1 MQRQKLPNDSFNDS
15 FLQTPPLRDSILRW
29 LVDWSHFHV
38 ILPVM
43 PCFLQYMV
51 MADKAVFVV
60 LLCVQRY
67 RANRYFYLQKRHQVT
82 KTEFVFSF
90 RPKRKHQQVG
100 GWYANITWWHQHE
113 TVWDSFYKRLV
124 SKIQSRLFLV
134 RDNNFIL
141 SDLKLC
147 RIFLFTQSCVTHC
160 MKAH

>member
-1 MQRQKLPNDSFNDS
+1 MGNERFIFWFWESPKIVLHVLATSKNTLIVSNNMHVFLLYLLKTSEDSFNDS

-67 RANRYFYLQKRHQVT
+67 RANRYFYLQKQHQVT

-113 TVWDSFYKRLV
+113 TAWDSF
-124 SKIQSRLFLV
+124 
-134 RDNNFIL
+134 
-141 SDLKLC
+141 
-147 RIFLFTQSCVTHC
+147 
-160 MKAH
+160 